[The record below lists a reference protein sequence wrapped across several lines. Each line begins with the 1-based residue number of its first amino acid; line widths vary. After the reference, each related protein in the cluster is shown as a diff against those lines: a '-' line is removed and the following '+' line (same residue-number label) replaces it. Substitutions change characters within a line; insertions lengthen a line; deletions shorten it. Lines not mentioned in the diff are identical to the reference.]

1 MAEKIDD
8 YETAAKLAAERVYKA
23 QQEVKKVI
31 GSRPFGGGDMTD
43 DEAFT
48 EYLAVRIN
56 PAAYQK
62 MLQENSKQGRDGR
75 MLVRK
80 DLVDAIV
87 KMETRIREGA

>member
-1 MAEKIDD
+1 MEKVEM
-8 YETAAKLAAERVYKA
+8 YEEAVKLAAERIYKQ
-23 QQEVKKVI
+23 QQEAKKII

-56 PAAYQK
+56 PQAYQQ
-62 MLQENSKQGRDGR
+62 MIQENSKQGRDGR

-80 DLVDAIV
+80 ELVAAIV
-87 KMETRIREGA
+87 KMEKKIKEGA

>member
-1 MAEKIDD
+1 MEKVEM
-8 YETAAKLAAERVYKA
+8 YEEASKLAAERIYKQ
-23 QQEVKKVI
+23 QQEARKII

-56 PAAYQK
+56 PQAYQQ
-62 MLQENSKQGRDGR
+62 MIQENSKQGRDGQ

-80 DLVDAIV
+80 ELVEAIV
-87 KMETRIREGA
+87 KMETKIREGA

>member
-1 MAEKIDD
+1 MYEK
-8 YETAAKLAAERVYKA
+8 AAKLAAERIYKQ
-23 QQEVKKVI
+23 QQEAKNII

-56 PAAYQK
+56 PQAYQQ
-62 MLQENSKQGRDGR
+62 MIQENSKQGRDGR

-80 DLVDAIV
+80 ELVDAIV
-87 KMETRIREGA
+87 KMEMRIKEGV